1 MEDKGVVQVQQD
13 EGTPATGDDDDDDLE
28 DFFQSL
34 S

>member
-13 EGTPATGDDDDDDLE
+13 EGTPATGDDDDLE